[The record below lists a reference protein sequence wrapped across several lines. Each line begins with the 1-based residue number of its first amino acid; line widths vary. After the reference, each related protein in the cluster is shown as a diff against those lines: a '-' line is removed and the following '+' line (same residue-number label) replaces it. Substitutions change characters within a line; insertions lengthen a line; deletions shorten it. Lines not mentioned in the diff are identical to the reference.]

1 MVLQGKHYIQK
12 SNHFMTEFHTCFFR
26 PRSVYR
32 PLNPLAP
39 SRGGCFIHFHAF
51 RDYLQ
56 NVFVTKQ
63 ILSEFSTI
71 LCFS

>member
-1 MVLQGKHYIQK
+1 M
-12 SNHFMTEFHTCFFR
+12 FEFCTCSFR

-39 SRGGCFIHFHAF
+39 SRGGFFIHFHAF

-56 NVFVTKQ
+56 NVFVTKLN
-63 ILSEFSTI
+63 LSEFATI
-71 LCFS
+71 LYFLQFE